1 MVSCKVADVDHF
13 LVNFAKFYR
22 TLFFTEQLL
31 ASITSTFLAIL
42 ILAYNK
48 FDKRKLEAAL
58 IYRNRSLHWEMRE
71 VNVLT
76 FYSFTLWNQSFGTLS
91 FLRKQSACW
100 KLSIKSVVN
109 CSNLAIRIV
118 TGFYQVSIL
127 PYIRIEYGNIQK
139 QSLGGVS

>member
-13 LVNFAKFYR
+13 LVNFAKFYK

-58 IYRNRSLHWEMRE
+58 IYRNRSLH
-71 VNVLT
+71 
-76 FYSFTLWNQSFGTLS
+76 
-91 FLRKQSACW
+91 
-100 KLSIKSVVN
+100 
-109 CSNLAIRIV
+109 
-118 TGFYQVSIL
+118 
-127 PYIRIEYGNIQK
+127 
-139 QSLGGVS
+139 